1 MENNLE
7 TKVSLLERD
16 HERFMVLLERL
27 DNNLNKL
34 TELSSSIKQMLAVQ
48 ENRLDYNDDRHATV
62 ERRLEKHSDRLDAL
76 ERWRWYLT
84 GAIFIVGAALPTLIS
99 YILKN

>member
-1 MENNLE
+1 
-7 TKVSLLERD
+7 
-16 HERFMVLLERL
+16 MVLLERL
-27 DNNLNKL
+27 DNNLTKL

-62 ERRLEKHSDRLDAL
+62 ERRLERHSDRLDAL

-84 GAIFIVGAALPTLIS
+84 GAIFIVGVALPPLIS